1 MGALVGVDA
10 PGAGP
15 ERGHAV
21 RAGGVRVAAVEHD
34 VGADELPRCLV
45 RGHGQVHGHVIAAR
59 EDGGAAGQRRAR
71 AHEAA
76 RHLGGA
82 QREVAVIHALVL
94 VGGRQLGQREDLQ
107 RDVAQ
112 LGHGE
117 AAGGDVLQVDAL
129 VLAKPVCEVVLLG
142 GDGVDQG
149 HENGELGQAGHPA
162 QPGEHQVQLVLCHP
176 TEDEGKGAEA
186 ADHGAEVPHVP
197 VDVCQPQLQPA
208 DGEAGEL
215 VHRASE

>member
-34 VGADELPRCLV
+34 VGADELPRGLV

-142 GDGVDQG
+142 GGGVDQG
-149 HENGELGQAGHPA
+149 HEGGELGQAGHPA
-162 QPGEHQVQLVLCHP
+162 QLGEHQVQLVLCHQ
-176 TEDEGKGAEA
+176 TEDEGEECWPCESKGDWGGLNILCEEKQELNSV
-186 ADHGAEVPHVP
+186 EVVK
-197 VDVCQPQLQPA
+197 QA
-208 DGEAGEL
+208 
-215 VHRASE
+215 

>member
-129 VLAKPVCEVVLLG
+129 VLAKPVCE
-142 GDGVDQG
+142 
-149 HENGELGQAGHPA
+149 
-162 QPGEHQVQLVLCHP
+162 
-176 TEDEGKGAEA
+176 EDEGEGGEA
-186 ADHGAEVPHVP
+186 ANQGAEVRHVP
-197 VDVCQPQLQPA
+197 VDVCQPQLQLA
-208 DGEAGEL
+208 DAEAGEL
-215 VHRASE
+215 VHRAGGVSELGEGEREEEGEGEGEQDQ

>member
-1 MGALVGVDA
+1 M
-10 PGAGP
+10 
-15 ERGHAV
+15 
-21 RAGGVRVAAVEHD
+21 RVAAVEHD

-129 VLAKPVCEVVLLG
+129 VLAKHSSVNIRFSWSCVIRQKMRVREERQRTRGLKSVMWERSRLTSLQRGTRREGEGEG
-142 GDGVDQG
+142 GQDQ
-149 HENGELGQAGHPA
+149 
-162 QPGEHQVQLVLCHP
+162 
-176 TEDEGKGAEA
+176 
-186 ADHGAEVPHVP
+186 
-197 VDVCQPQLQPA
+197 
-208 DGEAGEL
+208 
-215 VHRASE
+215 